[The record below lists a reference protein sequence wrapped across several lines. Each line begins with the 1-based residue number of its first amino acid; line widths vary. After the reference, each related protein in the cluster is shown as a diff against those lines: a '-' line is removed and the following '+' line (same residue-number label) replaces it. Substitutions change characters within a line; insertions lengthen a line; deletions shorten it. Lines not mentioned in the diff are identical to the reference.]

1 VPGYP
6 SRGLHGQVVDELGR
20 RIVTGDMSADGTL
33 DLAWLEQ
40 HLNVS
45 RTVLREALKVLGAKG
60 LVDARPKRGTYVRPR
75 SDWNM
80 FDRDILRWTFDS
92 RTDSA
97 LIDHLAEVRSIVEPA
112 AARLAARRRT
122 EEDLV
127 ALRSALEAMQATVDP
142 EEVTAADVTFHRDLT
157 QAAHNELLLPI
168 QEVVL
173 VGLRVRDLAVHGK
186 QAAQRDVLPPEAAL
200 AHQRVLEAVE
210 HRNEDDAELAM
221 RHLLEIARA
230 TETAR

>member
-20 RIVTGDMSADGTL
+20 RIITGDISADGTL
-33 DLAWLEQ
+33 DLTWLEQ
-40 HLNVS
+40 RLNVS

-75 SDWNM
+75 SDWNL
-80 FDRDILRWTFDS
+80 FDRDVLRWTFDS
-92 RTDSA
+92 RANSA
-97 LIDHLAEVRSIVEPA
+97 LIDHLAEVRSIIEPA
-112 AARLAARRRT
+112 AARLAASRRLD
-122 EEDLV
+122 EDV
-127 ALRSALEAMQATVDP
+127 FALRSALEAMQATADP
-142 EEVTAADVTFHRDLT
+142 EEVTAADIAFHRALT

-186 QAAQRDVLPPEAAL
+186 QAAQRALLPPEAAM
-200 AHQRVLEAVE
+200 AHQGVLEAVE
-210 HRNEDDAELAM
+210 QQDEDAAELAM